1 MVLMLVACFSVAR
14 VASAHTAPGFAFHV
28 GVKTARV
35 HGCSRSRCVR
45 GAEVKHSERSWKPP
59 SPSIQEDDFLHITS
73 QLGYRPMNALSV
85 ASRNAT
91 GAPTVLQCYPLVP
104 TKNRPEP
111 FPTTY
116 WLCDEELRAKVS
128 ALEYGGSILSLKLKL
143 AGSDEYM
150 QEMRRCHQAY
160 AAERWALLR
169 DDDKIYVRDAGW
181 ESRLRSAGIGGMRPD
196 GYVKCLHIHY
206 AHFLARSAA
215 DSRAPPSPQSR
226 VTMHSGRPQAQ

>member
-1 MVLMLVACFSVAR
+1 
-14 VASAHTAPGFAFHV
+14 
-28 GVKTARV
+28 
-35 HGCSRSRCVR
+35 
-45 GAEVKHSERSWKPP
+45 
-59 SPSIQEDDFLHITS
+59 
-73 QLGYRPMNALSV
+73 MNALSIMN
-85 ASRNAT
+85 RTAT

-128 ALEYGGSILSLKLKL
+128 ALEYTGSILSLKLKL
-143 AGSDEYM
+143 AGSDEFM
-150 QEMRRCHQAY
+150 REMRRCHQAY

-169 DDDKIYVRDAGW
+169 DDDKIYVQEAGW
-181 ESRLRSAGIGGMRPD
+181 ESRLRSAGIGGMRPE

-215 DSRAPPSPQSR
+215 DFLAPFLCS
-226 VTMHSGRPQAQ
+226 VTIVRRPNDNIIGSWVHELLAAS